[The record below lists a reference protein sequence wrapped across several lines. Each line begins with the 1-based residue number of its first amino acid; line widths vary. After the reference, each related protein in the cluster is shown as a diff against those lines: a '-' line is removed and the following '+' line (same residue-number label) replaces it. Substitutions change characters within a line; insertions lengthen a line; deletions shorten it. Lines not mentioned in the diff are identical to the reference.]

1 MSEAT
6 ADSGLTIALVHGAF
20 ADSSSWNGVIELLN
34 RANVQLTAPVNPL
47 RGISIDSAYVASRL
61 QQIEGP
67 VLLVAHSYGGAV
79 ITNAATRAPNV
90 VGLVY
95 VCAFA
100 PDEGELLQDVA
111 QRTTESLVGPALRP
125 LQYPSGADGA
135 TIPEFIVDPAQVHA
149 VFAADLTK
157 EQAALLAATQ
167 RPLSALAFSEP
178 NGVPAWKS
186 LPSWAVVGTKDKT
199 IGADLVRSMAQ
210 RAGAT
215 ITEVEGSHVVMIS
228 KPQAVFDVI
237 MTAAGAVTRR

>member
-6 ADSGLTIALVHGAF
+6 AGSGLTIALVHGAF

-100 PDEGELLQDVA
+100 PEEGELLQDVA

-125 LQYPSGADGA
+125 LQYPAGADGA
-135 TIPEFIVDPAQVHA
+135 TIPEFIVDPAQVHT
-149 VFAADLTK
+149 VFAADLTE

-199 IGADLVRSMAQ
+199 IGGDLVRSMAQ

-237 MTAAGAVTRR
+237 MTAAGAVTRS